1 VNGQGVRGALEGFY
15 RFLAQPMYLS
25 ARPALLVLVAPLLL
39 ALTQPLW
46 HIELEA
52 PQYPQGLTVD
62 IHAHTITS
70 GHDDKD
76 LREINI
82 LNHYVGMKKIERSA
96 FADLD
101 WIPFGFGALAVLAL
115 RVVAIGD
122 VRALLDLAVMT
133 AYFAAFSGGRF
144 IYKLYVYGHELAPDA
159 PVKVEPFMPAVFGTK
174 QIGNFTT
181 HAYPGTGA
189 YLFGAFVIGVAA
201 LALAHLVKG
210 RLDAKQAARLGRP
223 SVAPAS

>member
-1 VNGQGVRGALEGFY
+1 VSGMGVQASLDRFY
-15 RFLAQPMYLS
+15 AFLGQPMYLK
-25 ARPALLVLVAPLLL
+25 ARPLLLVLVAPLLL

-70 GHDDKD
+70 GHGDKD

-101 WIPFGFGALAVLAL
+101 WLPFGFAALAILAL
-115 RVVAIGD
+115 RVAAIGN
-122 VRALLDLAVMT
+122 VRALLDLAVLT
-133 AYFAAFSGGRF
+133 TYVAAFSGARF
-144 IYKLYVYGHELAPDA
+144 IYKLYVYGHELSPDA
-159 PVKVEPFMPAVFGTK
+159 PVKVDPFMPAVLGTK
-174 QIGNFTT
+174 TIGNFTT
-181 HAYPGTGA
+181 TASPGAGA
-189 YLFGAFVIGVAA
+189 YLFGAFVVGVLG
-201 LALAHLVKG
+201 LALFHLIAG
-210 RLDAKQAARLGRP
+210 RRQATRAYGAVAKATA
-223 SVAPAS
+223 